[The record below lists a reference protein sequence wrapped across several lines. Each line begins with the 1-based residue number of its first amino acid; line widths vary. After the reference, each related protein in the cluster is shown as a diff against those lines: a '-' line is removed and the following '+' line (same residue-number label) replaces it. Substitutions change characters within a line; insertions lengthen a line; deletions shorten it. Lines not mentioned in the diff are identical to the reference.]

1 MNAECGMMNKK
12 TSWMMKGALLSFVI
26 HRSAFIVSSGG
37 VMVSKKAQS
46 KAGIPARRRGQQM
59 GDERSNP
66 NKQAEAEASTPALS
80 GRRKV
85 ASKMYGDESS
95 KQIASDAAGPSST
108 SPSVPAAVPT
118 GEPLGQ
124 SGGERVFK
132 KRQGE
137 KAKRGKG

>member
-1 MNAECGMMNKK
+1 
-12 TSWMMKGALLSFVI
+12 
-26 HRSAFIVSSGG
+26 
-37 VMVSKKAQS
+37 MVSKKTQS

-59 GDERSNP
+59 GDERSNQ
-66 NKQAEAEASTPALS
+66 NTQAEAETSTPALS
-80 GRRKV
+80 GRHKV

-118 GEPLGQ
+118 GAPLGQ

-132 KRQGE
+132 KRQ
-137 KAKRGKG
+137 AKRGKG

>member
-1 MNAECGMMNKK
+1 
-12 TSWMMKGALLSFVI
+12 
-26 HRSAFIVSSGG
+26 
-37 VMVSKKAQS
+37 MVSKKAQS

-66 NKQAEAEASTPALS
+66 NQQAEAEATTPALS

-85 ASKMYGDESS
+85 AGKMYGDKSS
-95 KQIASDAAGPSST
+95 RQIASDAAGPSST
-108 SPSVPAAVPT
+108 SPSVSAAIPT

-124 SGGERVFK
+124 SGGERAFK

-137 KAKRGKG
+137 KGKERRG